1 MSVDYNSALIYG
13 WDCSRIQ
20 EDWPCEATEQMEEL
34 GFDVIRDSYYDEFL
48 YIGKCISKTSCG
60 EEARVDCLRYLD
72 QTEID
77 VENMLLAVPEELKR
91 NLPFEFPSLYHLCYA
106 T

>member
-1 MSVDYNSALIYG
+1 MSVDYESALIYG

-20 EDWPCEATEQMEEL
+20 EDWPHEATEQMEEL
-34 GFDVIRDSYYDEFL
+34 GFDVIRDGYSEEFL

-60 EEARVDCLRYLD
+60 EEARVDCEYEAQQADIYL
-72 QTEID
+72 E
-77 VENMLLAVPEELKR
+77 ELLAKIPVEWRAL
-91 NLPFEFPSLYHLCYA
+91 LPRFPSTYHLCYA

>member
-1 MSVDYNSALIYG
+1 MVGTAQKY
-13 WDCSRIQ
+13 RKT
-20 EDWPCEATEQMEEL
+20 WPPKATERMEEF
-34 GFDVIRDSYYDEFL
+34 GFDVIRDNYSEEFL

-60 EEARVDCLRYLD
+60 EEARVDCLKYLE

-77 VENMLLAVPEELKR
+77 IECMLREVPEELKR
-91 NLPFEFPSLYHLCYA
+91 NLPLFTSIYHLCYA

>member
-20 EDWPCEATEQMEEL
+20 EDWPYEATEQMEEF
-34 GFDVIRDSYYDEFL
+34 GFDVIRDSYCDKFL
-48 YIGKCISKTSCG
+48 YIGKCISKTSCD
-60 EEARVDCLRYLD
+60 EEARVDCLKYLE

-77 VENMLLAVPEELKR
+77 VECMLREVSEKLKR
-91 NLPFEFPSLYHLCYA
+91 NLPLFPSIYHLCYA

>member
-20 EDWPCEATEQMEEL
+20 EDWPHEASEQMEEF
-34 GFDVIRDSYYDEFL
+34 GFDVIRDGYSGEFL
-48 YIGKCISKTSCG
+48 YIGKCISRTSCG
-60 EEARVDCLRYLD
+60 EEARVDCLKYLE
-72 QTEID
+72 QTKID
-77 VENMLLAVPEELKR
+77 VEHMIREVPEELKT
-91 NLPFEFPSLYHLCYA
+91 NLPLFPSIYHLCYA

>member
-1 MSVDYNSALIYG
+1 MSVDYESALIYG

-20 EDWPCEATEQMEEL
+20 KYCPYEATEQMEEL
-34 GFDVIRDSYYDEFL
+34 GFDVIRDGYSEEFL
-48 YIGKCISKTSCG
+48 YIGKYISHTSCG
-60 EEARVDCLRYLD
+60 EEARVDCLRYLE

-77 VENMLLAVPEELKR
+77 VEHMLREVPEGLKR
-91 NLPFEFPSLYHLCYA
+91 NLALFPSIYHLCYA

>member
-20 EDWPCEATEQMEEL
+20 EDWPHEATERMEEL
-34 GFDVIRDSYYDEFL
+34 GFDVIRDGYSEEFL

-60 EEARVDCLRYLD
+60 EEARVDCLKYWE

-77 VENMLLAVPEELKR
+77 VECMLREVPEELKR
-91 NLPFEFPSLYHLCYA
+91 NLPLFPSIYHLCYA

>member
-1 MSVDYNSALIYG
+1 MSVNYESALIYG

-20 EDWPCEATEQMEEL
+20 EDWTPEVTEKMEEL
-34 GFDVIRDSYYDEFL
+34 GFDVIRDGYSEEFL
-48 YIGKCISKTSCG
+48 YIGKCISQTSCG
-60 EEARVDCLRYLD
+60 EEARVDCLKYWE

-77 VENMLLAVPEELKR
+77 VEHMLREVPEELKR
-91 NLPFEFPSLYHLCYA
+91 NLPLFSSIYHLCYA

>member
-1 MSVDYNSALIYG
+1 MSVDYNSALFYG

-20 EDWPCEATEQMEEL
+20 EDWPYEATEQMEEF
-34 GFDVIRDSYYDEFL
+34 GFDVIRDCYCDKFL

-60 EEARVDCLRYLD
+60 EEARVDCLKYLE

-77 VENMLLAVPEELKR
+77 VECMLREVPEELKR
-91 NLPFEFPSLYHLCYA
+91 SLPLFPSIYLLCYA